1 MTITISG
8 EFIGFADDDG
18 GYCGTGVIQDIIA
31 WLRHHHGGGGG
42 DPLTRVTFS
51 AEARSELGE
60 LSRTLVETSQRFEK
74 VVAGAVRQQER
85 VGA

>member
-18 GYCGTGVIQDIIA
+18 GHCGTGVIQDIIA

-51 AEARSELGE
+51 AEARSELGDQSNAGRDLFSGRAPGE
-60 LSRTLVETSQRFEK
+60 EG
-74 VVAGAVRQQER
+74 VAPARQPST
-85 VGA
+85 